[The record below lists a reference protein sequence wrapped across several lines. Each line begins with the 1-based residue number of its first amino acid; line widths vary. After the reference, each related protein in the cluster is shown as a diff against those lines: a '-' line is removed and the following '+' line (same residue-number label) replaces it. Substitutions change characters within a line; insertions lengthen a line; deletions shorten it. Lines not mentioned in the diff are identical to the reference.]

1 MAGQSGGDLPPLP
14 HQRRTCGGAWSEERV
29 IGALRIQPACA
40 AGENCR
46 GRLRSPPSARGDDRR
61 DWPEDTEGRVVT
73 VQAIYKPASRE
84 VLLVLSGEYRVLPEA
99 EAASAA
105 RAINV
110 ALSVR
115 EHAQLFAPA
124 DAPIVEIMCPCPVCR
139 SDVAGIVPCMAV
151 IQNPARGAAPPESVS
166 PTPPVARGRRPPH
179 SPKQPKN

>member
-1 MAGQSGGDLPPLP
+1 MCCG
-14 HQRRTCGGAWSEERV
+14 RRWA
-29 IGALRIQPACA
+29 
-40 AGENCR
+40 
-46 GRLRSPPSARGDDRR
+46 PPSARGDYRR
-61 DWPEDTEGRVVT
+61 DWPADTEGRVVT

-139 SDVAGIVPCMAV
+139 SDVAG
-151 IQNPARGAAPPESVS
+151 RPEEHTSELQS
-166 PTPPVARGRRPPH
+166 LMRI
-179 SPKQPKN
+179 S

>member
-1 MAGQSGGDLPPLP
+1 MRISDWSSDVCSSDL
-14 HQRRTCGGAWSEERV
+14 
-29 IGALRIQPACA
+29 PACA

-61 DWPEDTEGRVVT
+61 DWPADTEGRVVT

-105 RAINV
+105 RALHV

-115 EHAQLFAPA
+115 QHAQLFAPA
-124 DAPIVEIMCPCPVCR
+124 YASRKGTPLTSRPHLRTHNPV
-139 SDVAGIVPCMAV
+139 S
-151 IQNPARGAAPPESVS
+151 S
-166 PTPPVARGRRPPH
+166 
-179 SPKQPKN
+179 